1 MPININ
7 TNNPY
12 SSVVTINHA
21 LTSIGKQ
28 FGNDSLKL
36 EEVGALL
43 DLTLGEG
50 ATTINSRGQL
60 KLRNTKAVR
69 EALSNPEIAEVLK
82 LPTASDYMKSAKGR
96 VRQETGQ
103 EKVSKSEAIKHEA
116 KVDDV
121 KRAAESGRLKQLLS
135 DQKAKGSV
143 IGSMDYSELWD
154 IIQGDLAEDEGIEG
168 DYYEPGID
176 DFVDIDEDIF
186 NGGLGG
192 IEGL

>member
-50 ATTINSRGQL
+50 ATTVNSRGQL

-82 LPTASDYMKSAKGR
+82 LPTASDYMESAKGR